1 MKLCTR
7 SISILLALAAAVTSL
22 PVSALAADVEEIET
36 ASVEEVEIADVEE
49 NLEYSII
56 GEDEIDFEPTII
68 DTEADPVG
76 TNPIVL
82 TSGVQA
88 TSQIPYDS
96 SKNYNDGHNYKDFSI
111 YVPTDGTLKITFDV
125 SIGLSNIQVFSDY
138 TKEQIGMNATT
149 TAGERNKCYCETVN
163 LWNSTA
169 GIYSGVYTCNVTKGT
184 YLIRVSRKFCDDYY
198 DTHYDDYHKGK
209 YGTDGNGK
217 MHIIAEME
225 KPSCPTDIEI
235 NKATSS
241 SLTIDWVGPDNATSY
256 DVRYKT
262 GSGSWKTISKIVD
275 NTVTIKNLKPSTTY
289 TYQVRTRAGEIIGD
303 WSKSV
308 NAKTSATPAPQ
319 NVQAS
324 KNNKRITLSWNA
336 VNGATGYIIKSADGK
351 TQYTKSAIK
360 TNYYTITG
368 LKNGKQY
375 QFKVYAYVG
384 GKWYGSNRK
393 SATPSAAPQNVNAT
407 AGSKKITLSWTKVNG
422 ATGYIVKSADGK
434 IQYTKS
440 AIKNNSYTVTG
451 LKGKTQY
458 KFKVYAKVD
467 EKWYASNP
475 KTKTTKA

>member
-1 MKLCTR
+1 MKLSTR
-7 SISILLALAAAVTSL
+7 SISVLLALAAAVTSL

-96 SKNYNDGHNYKDFSI
+96 SKDYNDGHNYKDFSI

-125 SIGLSNIQVFSDY
+125 SIDLSTIQVFSDY
-138 TKEQIGMNATT
+138 TKEQIGMYITT
-149 TAGERNKCYCETVN
+149 TTGDRNKCNCGTMN
-163 LWNSTA
+163 DWNSTA
-169 GIYSGVYTCNVTKGT
+169 GIYAGVYTCDVTKGT
-184 YLIRVSRKFCDDYY
+184 YLIRIARYFCSTTYHGHGSRN
-198 DTHYDDYHKGK
+198 
-209 YGTDGNGK
+209 GTDGNGK

-235 NKATSS
+235 NKTTSS

-256 DVRYKT
+256 DIRYKT
-262 GSGSWKTISKIVD
+262 GSGSWTTVSKIAD

-289 TYQVRTRAGEIIGD
+289 TYQIRTRAGEIIGD
-303 WSKSV
+303 WSKSAT
-308 NAKTSATPAPQ
+308 AKTSATPAPQ

-336 VNGATGYIIKSADGK
+336 VNGATGYIVKSADGK
-351 TQYTKSAIK
+351 KQYTKSSIK
-360 TNYYTITG
+360 STSYTVTG
-368 LKNGKQY
+368 LKNGTQY
-375 QFKVYAYVG
+375 KFKVYAYVG
-384 GKWYGSNRK
+384 GKWYGSATK
-393 SATPSAAPQNVNAT
+393 SATPTAAPQNVTAT

-422 ATGYIVKSADGK
+422 ATGYIIKSADGK
-434 IQYTKS
+434 TQYTKS
-440 AIKNNSYTVTG
+440 SIKTNSYTVTG

-458 KFKVYAKVD
+458 KFKVYACVD
-467 EKWYASNP
+467 GKWYASNT
-475 KTKTTKA
+475 KTKSTKA